1 MNCIACGKELNPGA
15 RFCSNCG
22 QSVAARPFTPAQPF
36 APTDPY
42 APARTR
48 LYRPRNGRMIAG
60 VCAGFA
66 QAYGWDIV
74 PVRILLA
81 VFVFLGCGTPILAY
95 IIAWIVMPNEPYFF
109 PAQTYAQP
117 PAPPAP
123 PSSQQPS
130 A

>member
-1 MNCIACGKELNPGA
+1 MNCTACGKEIYPGS

-22 QSVAARPFTPAQPF
+22 QAVVAQPF
-36 APTDPY
+36 QPVKS
-42 APARTR
+42 R
-48 LYRPRNGRMIAG
+48 LYRPCNGRMIAG
-60 VCAGFA
+60 VCAGFS

-95 IIAWIVMPNEPYFF
+95 IIAWIVMPDEPYFI
-109 PAQTYAQP
+109 PAQPYTHPVAQ
-117 PAPPAP
+117 PAP

-130 A
+130 T

>member
-1 MNCIACGKELNPGA
+1 MNCTACGKEINPGA

-22 QSVAARPFTPAQPF
+22 QAVAAQPFTPAQPF
-36 APTDPY
+36 QPVKS
-42 APARTR
+42 R

-81 VFVFLGCGTPILAY
+81 VFVFLGCGTPLLAY
-95 IIAWIVMPNEPYFF
+95 IIAWIVMPDEQYFI
-109 PAQTYAQP
+109 PAQPYPQP
-117 PAPPAP
+117 AAPPAS

>member
-1 MNCIACGKELNPGA
+1 MNCTACGKELNPGA

-22 QSVAARPFTPAQPF
+22 QRVAAQTFTPSQPF
-36 APTDPY
+36 E
-42 APARTR
+42 PAKSK

-74 PVRILLA
+74 PVRILVA

-95 IIAWIVMPNEPYFF
+95 IIAWIVMPDEPYFF
-109 PAQTYAQP
+109 PAQSYAQP